1 MPHSF
6 EELRACAAREVAMR
20 RRVYP
25 RWVEQKRMTQA
36 LADRELAHMEA
47 IEAHF
52 AKLAEAER
60 PRTLFDEPAPGGP
73 GQHEGRSNHDAR

>member
-6 EELRACAAREVAMR
+6 EDMRACAEREAKMR

-36 LADRELAHMEA
+36 QADRETALMEA
-47 IEAHF
+47 IESHF
-52 AKLAEAER
+52 AELAGKER
-60 PRTLFDEPAPGGP
+60 LL
-73 GQHEGRSNHDAR
+73 